1 MAHKLH
7 CALFGEVYTSS
18 YFHALLIHVQ
28 HEILCCRFTN
38 TESKV
43 RIFKSAESAAKC
55 TDRKPDNTL
64 PVVLKQ
70 LRCKRSSKVNH
81 HSLRQVNSRI
91 ALSAAKLPPF
101 KGTLFQADFVQRR
114 VYLYQAHFQRIGH
127 FLVLGE
133 GVCWHTNSDG
143 SFHFHDGYDDVDF
156 SNAGSQPLH
165 FRNVQLEDV
174 LTRSSA
180 CWQEAIEQ
188 KTILPLNVIRHFDS
202 HGDVSE
208 IATTEDTGVSESDVS
223 FETSF
228 AVPTYLASSTDFHS
242 YETE

>member
-1 MAHKLH
+1 M
-7 CALFGEVYTSS
+7 Y
-18 YFHALLIHVQ
+18 YHALLIHVQ

-38 TESKV
+38 TESKE
-43 RIFKSAESAAKC
+43 SAESAAKC
-55 TDRKPDNTL
+55 TDRKSENIL

-70 LRCKRSSKVNH
+70 LQCKRSSKVNH
-81 HSLRQVNSRI
+81 PLHSLRQVNSRI

-114 VYLYQAHFQRIGH
+114 VHLCQAYLRRIGH
-127 FLVLGE
+127 FLELGE
-133 GVCWHTNSDG
+133 GVCWHTTSDG

-156 SNAGSQPLH
+156 SNAGSQLLH

-188 KTILPLNVIRHFDS
+188 KTILPLNVVRHFDS
-202 HGDVSE
+202 HGEVSE
-208 IATTEDTGVSESDVS
+208 IATTEDTGVSESEVS
-223 FETSF
+223 FETSSKESLKSVEF
-228 AVPTYLASSTDFHS
+228 R
-242 YETE
+242 